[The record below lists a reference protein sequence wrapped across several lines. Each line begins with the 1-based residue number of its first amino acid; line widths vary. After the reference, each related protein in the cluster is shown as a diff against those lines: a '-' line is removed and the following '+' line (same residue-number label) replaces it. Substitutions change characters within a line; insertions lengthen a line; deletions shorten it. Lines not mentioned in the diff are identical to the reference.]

1 MADTEQP
8 ELPFARQ
15 NNASSFLKLVFLL
28 HLYIDIFGVVF
39 VELESDLLA
48 LLAISGPCSSLGF
61 VQ

>member
-15 NNASSFLKLVFLL
+15 NNASPFLELMLLL

-39 VELESDLLA
+39 VELKPDLLT
-48 LLAISGPCSSLGF
+48 LLAITGPCPSLGF

>member
-15 NNASSFLKLVFLL
+15 NNASPFLELMLLL

-39 VELESDLLA
+39 VELKPDLLA
-48 LLAISGPCSSLGF
+48 LLAITGPCPSLGF